1 MALIRDVKNEW
12 SDPVTLTTDE
22 IWQARDGNIFM
33 TTSANPESDDGLS
46 MVMRDGVR
54 LGAGLQVRYRKNGE
68 TAALIV
74 REAVQ

>member
-12 SDPVTLTTDE
+12 SAPVTLTTDE
-22 IWQARDGNIFM
+22 IWQARDGSVFL
-33 TTSANPESDDGLS
+33 TTSASPESDDGIGL
-46 MVMRDGVR
+46 VMRDGLR
-54 LGAGLQVRYRKNGE
+54 LGAGLQVRYRKSGD